1 MNGNRDLFG
10 QPPAGVGS
18 QGVKL
23 FEDVLDGGA
32 AVTSPQWKEVGSTS
46 LNAVPPRVP
55 AQHVSTDQADLV
67 PGDIGSFGEPD

>member
-23 FEDVLDGGA
+23 FEDVFGSGA

-55 AQHVSTDQADLV
+55 AHPVTNQTDVV
-67 PGDIGSFGEPD
+67 PGDVGSFSQHD